1 MLSVEKI
8 YELSAG
14 AELHLVKLEEFV
26 EHLRDFTDSM
36 KAIKRSQ
43 DAQVLW
49 ELQQVRE
56 EIGDL
61 RRQLKRYG
69 LPEINQY
76 EKRLETIRESLQSD
90 QWPLAVDPTSICDTE
105 DAVQMRAEAI
115 ITFVVG
121 EYLRDRKFLD
131 YGCGQGHTV
140 MAAQEK
146 ETRLAVGY
154 DIDLSECKLQ
164 GPLFTADFN
173 EVVKNA
179 PYDVI
184 LVHDVLDHIKQID
197 PLEALKQVRS
207 VLHPNGKVYV
217 RNHPWSSRH
226 GGHLYKQIN
235 RAFLH
240 LVLDDV
246 ELTRVGG
253 WICEHNLKV
262 IRPLATYQHWFHQS
276 GFQIKSEIPVRRKV
290 EDFFLTP
297 SHVHSRLLDLW
308 GKEEELEPNLE
319 IELVEYILET
329 TSNQQVF

>member
-1 MLSVEKI
+1 MDINKI

-14 AELHLVKLEEFV
+14 ADQHLTKLEEFV

-43 DAQVLW
+43 DNKILW

-76 EKRLETIRESLQSD
+76 EKRLETIREALQSD
-90 QWPLAVDPTSICDTE
+90 QWPMAVDATSVCDTE

-115 ITFVVG
+115 INFVVG

-131 YGCGQGHTV
+131 YGCGTGHTTLV
-140 MAAQEK
+140 AKEK
-146 ETRLAVGY
+146 ETKIAVGY
-154 DIDLSECKLQ
+154 DVNLSQCKS
-164 GPLFTADFN
+164 GTIFTADFN
-173 EVVKNA
+173 EVTKHA

-184 LVHDVLDHIKQID
+184 LVHDVLDHITVID
-197 PLEALKQVRS
+197 PIAALKQIRS
-207 VLHPNGKVYV
+207 VLHQNGKVYV

-226 GGHLYKQIN
+226 GGHLYKQVN
-235 RAFLH
+235 KAFLH
-240 LVLDDV
+240 LILDDV

-253 WICEHNLKV
+253 WTCEHNIRV
-262 IRPLATYQHWFHQS
+262 IRPLSTYQHWFHQA

-290 EDFFLTP
+290 EDFFLQP
-297 SHVHSRLLDLW
+297 SHIRNRLVDLW
-308 GKEEELEPNLE
+308 GKEEEIEPNLE
-319 IELVEYILET
+319 IELVEYILEAN
-329 TSNQQVF
+329 SNQQVF